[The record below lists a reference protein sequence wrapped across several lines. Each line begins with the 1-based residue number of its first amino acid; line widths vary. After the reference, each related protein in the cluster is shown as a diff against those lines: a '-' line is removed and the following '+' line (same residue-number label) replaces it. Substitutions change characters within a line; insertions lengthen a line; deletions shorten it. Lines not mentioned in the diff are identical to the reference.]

1 MTRGFDWTW
10 MSRMREFK
18 LILTQH
24 RWFTFLCSLTLL
36 WVILAMIAPLF
47 APHDPLATNF
57 AKVLQPAS
65 SEYPLGTDQLG
76 RCVLSR
82 ILYGARTSLLLTFM
96 MIGIVFVLG
105 VTIGVIAGFARGL
118 TDTVLMRLSD
128 TLMAFPGLIFAI
140 AVVGMLGP
148 GLFNTVI
155 ALAVVWWAKY
165 ARLARSLVI
174 SLQQREYVAAAAFS
188 GARKIQIITRT
199 ILPNMLSPLI
209 VMAMMDVG
217 GMMLSISGL
226 SFLGLGAQPPE
237 PEWGAMLN
245 EGRRYLQ
252 TAPWLLIYPG
262 LAIFCTVIIFNLL
275 GDSLRDVLDPKKK
288 AA

>member
-1 MTRGFDWTW
+1 MVMKIRAY
-10 MSRMREFK
+10 
-18 LILTQH
+18 LTQ
-24 RWFTFLCSLTLL
+24 RRLFIFLLSLTTG
-36 WVILAMIAPLF
+36 WIVLALIAPLL

-57 AKVLQPAS
+57 AKVLQPS
-65 SEYPLGTDQLG
+65 SPEYPLGTDQLG

-82 ILYGARTSLLLTFM
+82 LLYGARTSLLLTFM
-96 MIGIVFVLG
+96 MIGIVFSLG
-105 VTIGVIAGFARGL
+105 AAVGVVAGFLRGL
-118 TDTVLMRLSD
+118 VDTVLMRLCD

-148 GLFNTVI
+148 GLFNTVV
-155 ALAVVWWAKY
+155 ALSVVWWAKY
-165 ARLARSLVI
+165 ARMARSLVI
-174 SLQQREYVAAAAFS
+174 ALQQKEFVTAAAFS
-188 GARKIQIITRT
+188 GARKIQIISRT
-199 ILPNMLSPLI
+199 ILPNMLPPLI

-226 SFLGLGAQPPE
+226 SFLGLGAQPPD

-262 LAIFCTVIIFNLL
+262 LAIFSTVIIFNLL
-275 GDSLRDVLDPKKK
+275 GDSLRDVLDPKKNTV
-288 AA
+288 

>member
-1 MTRGFDWTW
+1 
-10 MSRMREFK
+10 MRAFR
-18 LILTQH
+18 LVLLQN
-24 RWFTFLCSLTLL
+24 RWFTFLLSLTAF
-36 WVILAMIAPLF
+36 WIILAMVAPLL

-57 AKVLQPAS
+57 AKVLQPS
-65 SEYPLGTDQLG
+65 SAEYPLGTDQLG

-82 ILYGARTSLLLTFM
+82 LLYGARTSLLLTFM

-105 VTIGVIAGFARGL
+105 VTIGVIAGFARGV
-118 TDTVLMRLSD
+118 TDMVLMRLSD

-148 GLFNTVI
+148 GLFNTVL
-155 ALAVVWWAKY
+155 ALSVVWWAKY
-165 ARLARSLVI
+165 ARMARSLVI
-174 SLQQREYVAAAAFS
+174 SLQQKEYVAAAAFS
-188 GARKIQIITRT
+188 GARKIQIIGRT
-199 ILPNMLSPLI
+199 ILPNMMSPII

-226 SFLGLGAQPPE
+226 SFLGLGAQPPN

-252 TAPWLLIYPG
+252 TAPWLLVYPG
-262 LAIFCTVIIFNLL
+262 LAIFSTVIIFNLL
-275 GDSLRDVLDPKKK
+275 GDSLRDVLDPKKNT
-288 AA
+288 A

>member
-1 MTRGFDWTW
+1 MMMKIRAY
-10 MSRMREFK
+10 
-18 LILTQH
+18 LTQ
-24 RWFTFLCSLTLL
+24 RRLFIFLLSLTAG
-36 WVILAMIAPLF
+36 WIVLALIAPLL

-57 AKVLQPAS
+57 AKVLQPS
-65 SEYPLGTDQLG
+65 SPEYPLGTDQLG

-82 ILYGARTSLLLTFM
+82 LLYGARTSLLLTFM
-96 MIGIVFVLG
+96 MIGIVFSLG
-105 VTIGVIAGFARGL
+105 AAVGVVAGFLRGL
-118 TDTVLMRLSD
+118 VDTMLMRLCD

-148 GLFNTVI
+148 GLFNTVV
-155 ALAVVWWAKY
+155 ALSVVWWAKY
-165 ARLARSLVI
+165 ARMARSLVI
-174 SLQQREYVAAAAFS
+174 SLQQKEFVTAAAFS
-188 GARKIQIITRT
+188 GARKIQIISRT
-199 ILPNMLSPLI
+199 ILPNMLPPLI

-226 SFLGLGAQPPE
+226 SFLGLGAQPPD

-262 LAIFCTVIIFNLL
+262 LAIFSTVIIFNLL
-275 GDSLRDVLDPKKK
+275 GDSLRDVLDPKKNTV
-288 AA
+288 

>member
-1 MTRGFDWTW
+1 MKIRAY
-10 MSRMREFK
+10 
-18 LILTQH
+18 LTQ
-24 RWFTFLCSLTLL
+24 RRLFIFLLSLTTG
-36 WVILAMIAPLF
+36 WIVLALIAPLL

-57 AKVLQPAS
+57 AKVLQPS
-65 SEYPLGTDQLG
+65 SPEYPLGTDQLG

-82 ILYGARTSLLLTFM
+82 LLYGARTSLLLTFM
-96 MIGIVFVLG
+96 MIGIVFGLG
-105 VTIGVIAGFARGL
+105 VAVGVVAGFLRGL
-118 TDTVLMRLSD
+118 VDTLLMRLCD

-148 GLFNTVI
+148 GLFNTVV
-155 ALAVVWWAKY
+155 ALSVVWWAKY
-165 ARLARSLVI
+165 ARMARSLVI
-174 SLQQREYVAAAAFS
+174 SLQQKEFVTAAAFS
-188 GARKIQIITRT
+188 GARKIQIISRT
-199 ILPNMLSPLI
+199 ILPNMLPPLI

-226 SFLGLGAQPPE
+226 SFLGLGAQPPD

-262 LAIFCTVIIFNLL
+262 LAIFSTVIIFNLL
-275 GDSLRDVLDPKKK
+275 GDSLRDVLDPKKNTV
-288 AA
+288 

>member
-1 MTRGFDWTW
+1 MVMKIRAY
-10 MSRMREFK
+10 
-18 LILTQH
+18 LTQ
-24 RWFTFLCSLTLL
+24 RRLFIFLLSLTTG
-36 WVILAMIAPLF
+36 WIVLALIAPLL

-57 AKVLQPAS
+57 AKVLQPS
-65 SEYPLGTDQLG
+65 SPEYPLGTDQLG

-82 ILYGARTSLLLTFM
+82 LLYGARTSLLLTFM
-96 MIGIVFVLG
+96 MIGIVFGLG
-105 VTIGVIAGFARGL
+105 VAVGVVAGFLRGL
-118 TDTVLMRLSD
+118 VDTLLMRLCD

-148 GLFNTVI
+148 GLFNTVV
-155 ALAVVWWAKY
+155 ALSVVWWAKY
-165 ARLARSLVI
+165 ARMARSLVI
-174 SLQQREYVAAAAFS
+174 SLQQKEFVTAAAFS
-188 GARKIQIITRT
+188 GARKIQIISRT
-199 ILPNMLSPLI
+199 ILPNMLPPLI

-226 SFLGLGAQPPE
+226 SFLGLGAQPPD

-262 LAIFCTVIIFNLL
+262 LAIFGTVIIFNLL
-275 GDSLRDVLDPKKK
+275 GDSLRDVLDPKKNTV
-288 AA
+288 

>member
-1 MTRGFDWTW
+1 MKIRAY
-10 MSRMREFK
+10 
-18 LILTQH
+18 LTQ
-24 RWFTFLCSLTLL
+24 RRLFIFLLSLTTG
-36 WVILAMIAPLF
+36 WIVLALIAPLL

-57 AKVLQPAS
+57 AKVLQPS
-65 SEYPLGTDQLG
+65 SPEYPLGTDQLG

-82 ILYGARTSLLLTFM
+82 LLYGARTSLLLTFM
-96 MIGIVFVLG
+96 MIGIVFSLG
-105 VTIGVIAGFARGL
+105 VAVGVVAGFLRGL
-118 TDTVLMRLSD
+118 VDTLLMRLCD

-148 GLFNTVI
+148 GLFNTVV
-155 ALAVVWWAKY
+155 ALSVVWWAKY
-165 ARLARSLVI
+165 ARMARSLVI
-174 SLQQREYVAAAAFS
+174 SLQQKEFVTAAAFS
-188 GARKIQIITRT
+188 GARKIQIISRT
-199 ILPNMLSPLI
+199 ILPNMLPPLI

-226 SFLGLGAQPPE
+226 SFLGLGAQPPD

-262 LAIFCTVIIFNLL
+262 LAIFGTVIIFNLL
-275 GDSLRDVLDPKKK
+275 GDSLRDVLDPKKNTV
-288 AA
+288 

>member
-1 MTRGFDWTW
+1 MIMKIRAY
-10 MSRMREFK
+10 
-18 LILTQH
+18 LTQ
-24 RWFTFLCSLTLL
+24 RRLFLFLLTLTTG
-36 WVILAMIAPLF
+36 WIILALIAPLL

-57 AKVLQPAS
+57 AKVLQPS
-65 SEYPLGTDQLG
+65 SPEYPLGTDQLG

-82 ILYGARTSLLLTFM
+82 LLYGARTSLLLTFM
-96 MIGIVFVLG
+96 MIGIVFGLG
-105 VTIGVIAGFARGL
+105 VAVGVVAGFLRGL
-118 TDTVLMRLSD
+118 VDTVLMRLCD

-148 GLFNTVI
+148 GLFNTVV
-155 ALAVVWWAKY
+155 ALSVVWWAKY
-165 ARLARSLVI
+165 ARMARSLVI
-174 SLQQREYVAAAAFS
+174 SLQQKEFVTAAAFS
-188 GARKIQIITRT
+188 GARKIQIISRT
-199 ILPNMLSPLI
+199 ILPNMLPPLI

-226 SFLGLGAQPPE
+226 SFLGLGAQPPD

-262 LAIFCTVIIFNLL
+262 LAIFSTVIIFNLL
-275 GDSLRDVLDPKKK
+275 GDSLRDVLDPKKNTV
-288 AA
+288 

>member
-1 MTRGFDWTW
+1 MVMKIRAY
-10 MSRMREFK
+10 
-18 LILTQH
+18 LTQ
-24 RWFTFLCSLTLL
+24 RRLFIFLLSLTTG
-36 WVILAMIAPLF
+36 WIVLALIAPLL

-57 AKVLQPAS
+57 AKVLQPS
-65 SEYPLGTDQLG
+65 SPEYPLGTDQLG

-82 ILYGARTSLLLTFM
+82 LLYGARTSLLLTFI
-96 MIGIVFVLG
+96 MIGIVFSLG
-105 VTIGVIAGFARGL
+105 VAVGVIAGFLRGL
-118 TDTVLMRLSD
+118 VDTVLMRLCD

-148 GLFNTVI
+148 GLFNTVV
-155 ALAVVWWAKY
+155 ALSVVWWAKY
-165 ARLARSLVI
+165 ARMARSLVI
-174 SLQQREYVAAAAFS
+174 SLQQKEFVTAAAFS
-188 GARKIQIITRT
+188 GARKIQIISRT
-199 ILPNMLSPLI
+199 ILPNMLPPLI

-226 SFLGLGAQPPE
+226 SFLGLGAQPPD

-262 LAIFCTVIIFNLL
+262 LAIFSTVIIFNLL
-275 GDSLRDVLDPKKK
+275 GDSLRDVLDPKKNTV
-288 AA
+288 

>member
-1 MTRGFDWTW
+1 MKIRAY
-10 MSRMREFK
+10 
-18 LILTQH
+18 LTQ
-24 RWFTFLCSLTLL
+24 RRLFIFLLSLTTG
-36 WVILAMIAPLF
+36 WIVLALIAPLL

-57 AKVLQPAS
+57 AKVLQPS
-65 SEYPLGTDQLG
+65 SPEYPLGTDQLG

-82 ILYGARTSLLLTFM
+82 LLYGARTSLLLTFM
-96 MIGIVFVLG
+96 MIGIVFSLG
-105 VTIGVIAGFARGL
+105 VAVGVVAGFLRGL
-118 TDTVLMRLSD
+118 VDTLLMRLCD

-148 GLFNTVI
+148 GLFNTVV
-155 ALAVVWWAKY
+155 ALSVVWWAKY
-165 ARLARSLVI
+165 ARMARSLVI
-174 SLQQREYVAAAAFS
+174 SLQQKEFVTVAAFS
-188 GARKIQIITRT
+188 GARKIQIISRT
-199 ILPNMLSPLI
+199 ILPNMLPPLI

-226 SFLGLGAQPPE
+226 SFLGLGAQPPD

-262 LAIFCTVIIFNLL
+262 LAIFGTVIIFNLL
-275 GDSLRDVLDPKKK
+275 GDILRDVLDPKKNTV
-288 AA
+288 

>member
-1 MTRGFDWTW
+1 MRTIQW
-10 MSRMREFK
+10 M
-18 LILTQH
+18 LTE
-24 RWFTFLCSLTLL
+24 RRTFMFLLSLTVG
-36 WVILAMIAPLF
+36 WIILAIVGPLF
-47 APHDPLATNF
+47 APHDPLAANF
-57 AKVLQPAS
+57 TKVLQPS
-65 SEYPLGTDQLG
+65 SPEFPLGTDQLG

-82 ILYGARTSLLLTFM
+82 LLYGARTSLLLTFM
-96 MIGIVFVLG
+96 MIGIVFTLG
-105 VTIGVIAGFARGL
+105 VVIGAIAGFARGV
-118 TDTVLMRLSD
+118 TDTIMMRLCD

-148 GLFNTVI
+148 GLFNTVV
-155 ALAVVWWAKY
+155 ALSVVWWAKY
-165 ARLARSLVI
+165 ARMARSLVI
-174 SLQQREYVAAAAFS
+174 SLQQKEFVTTAAFS
-188 GARKIQIITRT
+188 GARKIQIISRT

-226 SFLGLGAQPPE
+226 SFLGLGAQPPD

-262 LAIFCTVIIFNLL
+262 LAIFSTVIIFNLL
-275 GDSLRDVLDPKKK
+275 GDSLRDVLDPKKTTV
-288 AA
+288 

>member
-1 MTRGFDWTW
+1 
-10 MSRMREFK
+10 MSTAIRAW
-18 LILTQH
+18 LTQ
-24 RWFTFLCSLTLL
+24 RRSFVFVLSLAGS
-36 WVILAMIAPLF
+36 WIILALIAPLL

-57 AKVLQPAS
+57 AKVLQPS
-65 SEYPLGTDQLG
+65 SPEYPLGTDQLG

-82 ILYGARTSLLLTFM
+82 LLYGARTSLLLTFV
-96 MIGIVFVLG
+96 MIGIVFSLG
-105 VTIGVIAGFARGL
+105 AVVGVIAGFVRGVV
-118 TDTVLMRLSD
+118 DTVLMRLCD

-148 GLFNTVI
+148 GLLNTVA
-155 ALAVVWWAKY
+155 ALSVVWWAKY
-165 ARLARSLVI
+165 ARMARSLVI
-174 SLQQREYVAAAAFS
+174 SLQQKEFVTAAAFS
-188 GARKIQIITRT
+188 GARKIQIIGRT
-199 ILPNMLSPLI
+199 ILPNMLPPLI

-226 SFLGLGAQPPE
+226 SFLGLGAQPPD

-262 LAIFCTVIIFNLL
+262 VAIFSTVIIFNLL
-275 GDSLRDVLDPKKK
+275 GDSLRDVLDPKKNTG
-288 AA
+288 

>member
-1 MTRGFDWTW
+1 MAMKIRAY
-10 MSRMREFK
+10 
-18 LILTQH
+18 LTQ
-24 RWFTFLCSLTLL
+24 RRLFIFLLSLTTG
-36 WVILAMIAPLF
+36 WIVLALIAPLL

-57 AKVLQPAS
+57 AKVLQPS
-65 SEYPLGTDQLG
+65 SPEYPLGTDQLG

-82 ILYGARTSLLLTFM
+82 LLYGARTSLLLTFM
-96 MIGIVFVLG
+96 MIGIVFSLG
-105 VTIGVIAGFARGL
+105 VAVGVIAGFLRGL
-118 TDTVLMRLSD
+118 VDTVLMRLCD

-148 GLFNTVI
+148 GLFNTVV
-155 ALAVVWWAKY
+155 ALSVVWWAKY
-165 ARLARSLVI
+165 ARMARSLVI
-174 SLQQREYVAAAAFS
+174 ALQQKEFVTAAAFS
-188 GARKIQIITRT
+188 GARKIQIIRRT
-199 ILPNMLSPLI
+199 ILPNMLPPLI

-226 SFLGLGAQPPE
+226 SFLGLGAQPPD

-262 LAIFCTVIIFNLL
+262 LAIFGTVIIFNLL
-275 GDSLRDVLDPKKK
+275 GDSLRDVLDPKKNTV
-288 AA
+288 

>member
-1 MTRGFDWTW
+1 M
-10 MSRMREFK
+10 MRAFR
-18 LILTQH
+18 LVLLQN
-24 RWFTFLCSLTLL
+24 RWFTFLLSLTVF
-36 WVILAMIAPLF
+36 WIILAMVAPQL

-57 AKVLQPAS
+57 AKVLQPS
-65 SEYPLGTDQLG
+65 SVEYPLGTDQLG

-82 ILYGARTSLLLTFM
+82 LLYGARTSLLLTFM

-105 VTIGVIAGFARGL
+105 VAIGVIAGFARGL

-148 GLFNTVI
+148 GLFNTVL
-155 ALAVVWWAKY
+155 ALSVVWWAKY
-165 ARLARSLVI
+165 ARMARSLVI
-174 SLQQREYVAAAAFS
+174 SLQQKEYVAAAAFS
-188 GARKIQIITRT
+188 GARKIQIIGRT
-199 ILPNMLSPLI
+199 ILPNMMSPLI

-226 SFLGLGAQPPE
+226 SFLGLGAQPPN

-262 LAIFCTVIIFNLL
+262 LAIFSTVIIFNLL
-275 GDSLRDVLDPKKK
+275 GDSLRDVLDPKKNT
-288 AA
+288 A

>member
-1 MTRGFDWTW
+1 MMMKIRAY
-10 MSRMREFK
+10 
-18 LILTQH
+18 LTQ
-24 RWFTFLCSLTLL
+24 RRLFIFLLSLTAG
-36 WVILAMIAPLF
+36 WIVLALIAPLL

-57 AKVLQPAS
+57 AKVLQPSS

-82 ILYGARTSLLLTFM
+82 LLYGARTSLLLTFM
-96 MIGIVFVLG
+96 MIGIVFSLG
-105 VTIGVIAGFARGL
+105 VAVGVVAGFLRGL
-118 TDTVLMRLSD
+118 ADTMLMRLCD

-148 GLFNTVI
+148 GLFNTVV
-155 ALAVVWWAKY
+155 ALSVVWWAKY
-165 ARLARSLVI
+165 ARMARSLVI
-174 SLQQREYVAAAAFS
+174 SLQQKEFVAAAAFS
-188 GARKIQIITRT
+188 GARKIQIISRT
-199 ILPNMLSPLI
+199 ILPNMLPALI

-226 SFLGLGAQPPE
+226 SFLGLGAQPPD

-262 LAIFCTVIIFNLL
+262 LAIFSTVIIFNLL
-275 GDSLRDVLDPKKK
+275 GDSLRDVLDPKKNTV
-288 AA
+288 

>member
-1 MTRGFDWTW
+1 MKIRAY
-10 MSRMREFK
+10 
-18 LILTQH
+18 LTQ
-24 RWFTFLCSLTLL
+24 RRLFIFLLSLTTG
-36 WVILAMIAPLF
+36 WIVLALIAPLL

-57 AKVLQPAS
+57 AKVLQPS
-65 SEYPLGTDQLG
+65 SPEYPLGTDQLG

-82 ILYGARTSLLLTFM
+82 LLYGARTSLLLTFM
-96 MIGIVFVLG
+96 MIGIVFGLG
-105 VTIGVIAGFARGL
+105 VAVGVVAGFLRGL
-118 TDTVLMRLSD
+118 VDTLLMRLCD

-148 GLFNTVI
+148 GLFNTVV
-155 ALAVVWWAKY
+155 ALSVVWWAKY
-165 ARLARSLVI
+165 ARMARSLVI
-174 SLQQREYVAAAAFS
+174 SLQQKEFVTAAAFS
-188 GARKIQIITRT
+188 GARKIQIISRT
-199 ILPNMLSPLI
+199 ILPNMLPPLI

-226 SFLGLGAQPPE
+226 SFLGLGAQPPD

-262 LAIFCTVIIFNLL
+262 LAIFGTVIIFNLL
-275 GDSLRDVLDPKKK
+275 GDSLRDVLDPKKNTV
-288 AA
+288 

>member
-1 MTRGFDWTW
+1 
-10 MSRMREFK
+10 MRAFR
-18 LILTQH
+18 LVLLQN
-24 RWFTFLCSLTLL
+24 RWFTFLLSLTAF
-36 WVILAMIAPLF
+36 WIILAMVAPLL

-57 AKVLQPAS
+57 AKVLHPS
-65 SEYPLGTDQLG
+65 SIEYPLGTDQLG

-82 ILYGARTSLLLTFM
+82 LLYGARTSLLLTFM

-105 VTIGVIAGFARGL
+105 VAIGVIAGFARGV
-118 TDTVLMRLSD
+118 TDMVLMRLSD

-148 GLFNTVI
+148 GLFNTVL
-155 ALAVVWWAKY
+155 ALSVVWWAKY
-165 ARLARSLVI
+165 ARMARSLVI
-174 SLQQREYVAAAAFS
+174 SLQQKEYVAAAAFS
-188 GARKIQIITRT
+188 GARKIQIIGRT
-199 ILPNMLSPLI
+199 ILPNMMSPII

-226 SFLGLGAQPPE
+226 SFLGLGAQPPN

-262 LAIFCTVIIFNLL
+262 LAIFSTVIIFNLL
-275 GDSLRDVLDPKKK
+275 GDSLRDVLDPKKNT
-288 AA
+288 A

>member
-1 MTRGFDWTW
+1 MIMKIRAY
-10 MSRMREFK
+10 
-18 LILTQH
+18 LTQ
-24 RWFTFLCSLTLL
+24 RRLFIFWLSLTAG
-36 WVILAMIAPLF
+36 WIVLALIAPLL

-57 AKVLQPAS
+57 AKVLQPSS

-82 ILYGARTSLLLTFM
+82 LLYGARTSLLLTFM
-96 MIGIVFVLG
+96 MIGIVFSLG
-105 VTIGVIAGFARGL
+105 VAVGVVAGFLRGL
-118 TDTVLMRLSD
+118 ADTMLMRLCD

-148 GLFNTVI
+148 GLFNTVV
-155 ALAVVWWAKY
+155 ALSVVWWAKY
-165 ARLARSLVI
+165 ARMARSLVI
-174 SLQQREYVAAAAFS
+174 SLQQKEFVTAAAFS
-188 GARKIQIITRT
+188 GARKIQIISRT
-199 ILPNMLSPLI
+199 ILPNMLPALI

-226 SFLGLGAQPPE
+226 SFLGLGAQPPD

-262 LAIFCTVIIFNLL
+262 LAIFSTVIIFNLL
-275 GDSLRDVLDPKKK
+275 GDSLRDVLDPKKNTV
-288 AA
+288 

>member
-1 MTRGFDWTW
+1 MKIRAY
-10 MSRMREFK
+10 
-18 LILTQH
+18 LTQ
-24 RWFTFLCSLTLL
+24 RRLFIFLLSLTAG
-36 WVILAMIAPLF
+36 WIVLALIAPLL

-57 AKVLQPAS
+57 AKVLQPS
-65 SEYPLGTDQLG
+65 SPEYPLGTDQLG

-82 ILYGARTSLLLTFM
+82 LLYGARTSLLLTFM
-96 MIGIVFVLG
+96 MIGIVFSLG
-105 VTIGVIAGFARGL
+105 AAVGVVAGFLRGL
-118 TDTVLMRLSD
+118 VDTMLMRLCD

-148 GLFNTVI
+148 GLFNTVV
-155 ALAVVWWAKY
+155 ALSVVWWAKY
-165 ARLARSLVI
+165 ARMARSLVI
-174 SLQQREYVAAAAFS
+174 SLQQKEFVTAAAFS
-188 GARKIQIITRT
+188 GARKIQIISRT
-199 ILPNMLSPLI
+199 ILPNMLPPLI

-226 SFLGLGAQPPE
+226 SFLGLGAQPPD

-262 LAIFCTVIIFNLL
+262 LAIFSTVIIFNLL
-275 GDSLRDVLDPKKK
+275 GDSLRDVLDPKKNTV
-288 AA
+288 

>member
-1 MTRGFDWTW
+1 
-10 MSRMREFK
+10 MRAFR
-18 LILTQH
+18 LVLVQN
-24 RWFTFLCSLTLL
+24 RWFAFLLSLTAF
-36 WVILAMIAPLF
+36 WIILAMVAPLL

-57 AKVLQPAS
+57 AKVLQPS
-65 SEYPLGTDQLG
+65 NMEYPLGTDQLG

-82 ILYGARTSLLLTFM
+82 LLYGARTSLLLTFM

-105 VTIGVIAGFARGL
+105 VAIGVIAGFARGV
-118 TDTVLMRLSD
+118 TDMVLMRLSD

-148 GLFNTVI
+148 GLFNTVL
-155 ALAVVWWAKY
+155 ALSVVWWAKY
-165 ARLARSLVI
+165 ARVARSLVI
-174 SLQQREYVAAAAFS
+174 SLQQKEYVAAAAFS
-188 GARKIQIITRT
+188 GARKIQIIGRT
-199 ILPNMLSPLI
+199 ILPNMMPPLI

-226 SFLGLGAQPPE
+226 SFLGLGAQPPN

-262 LAIFCTVIIFNLL
+262 LAIFSTVIIFNLL
-275 GDSLRDVLDPKKK
+275 GDSLRDVLDPKKNT
-288 AA
+288 A

>member
-1 MTRGFDWTW
+1 MVMKIRAY
-10 MSRMREFK
+10 
-18 LILTQH
+18 LTQ
-24 RWFTFLCSLTLL
+24 RRLFIFLLSLTTG
-36 WVILAMIAPLF
+36 WIVLALIAPLL

-57 AKVLQPAS
+57 TKVLQPSS

-82 ILYGARTSLLLTFM
+82 LLYGARTSLLLTFM
-96 MIGIVFVLG
+96 MIGIVFGLG
-105 VTIGVIAGFARGL
+105 VAVGVVAGFLRGL
-118 TDTVLMRLSD
+118 VDTLLMRLCD

-148 GLFNTVI
+148 GLFNTVV
-155 ALAVVWWAKY
+155 ALSVVWWAKY
-165 ARLARSLVI
+165 ARMARSLVI
-174 SLQQREYVAAAAFS
+174 SLQQKEFVTAAAFS
-188 GARKIQIITRT
+188 GARKIQIISRT
-199 ILPNMLSPLI
+199 ILPNMLPPLI

-226 SFLGLGAQPPE
+226 SFLGLGAQPPD

-262 LAIFCTVIIFNLL
+262 LAIFSTVIIFNLL
-275 GDSLRDVLDPKKK
+275 GDSLRDVLDPKKNTV
-288 AA
+288 